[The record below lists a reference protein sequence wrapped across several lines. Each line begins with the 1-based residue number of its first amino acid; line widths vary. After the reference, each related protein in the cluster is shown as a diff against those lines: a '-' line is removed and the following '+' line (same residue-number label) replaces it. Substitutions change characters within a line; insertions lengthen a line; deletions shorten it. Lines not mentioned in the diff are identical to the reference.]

1 MTTPDDALLPCP
13 FCGSDVVGFRH
24 RGLPDTQA
32 GCNDCGTS
40 GAWHGNRTQA
50 IAAWNR
56 RAGQSHAAGLLM
68 ALGGMVL
75 RQELYAGD
83 FPLGQHDLALLD
95 QARAAIAAVKGA

>member
-1 MTTPDDALLPCP
+1 
-13 FCGSDVVGFRH
+13 
-24 RGLPDTQA
+24 
-32 GCNDCGTS
+32 
-40 GAWHGNRTQA
+40 
-50 IAAWNR
+50 
-56 RAGQSHAAGLLM
+56 M

>member
-1 MTTPDDALLPCP
+1 MTTTDALLPCP
-13 FCGSDVVGFRH
+13 FCGSDIVGFRH

-56 RAGQSHAAGLLM
+56 RPIYEQPRANGKAKSAANLN
-68 ALGGMVL
+68 
-75 RQELYAGD
+75 REQ
-83 FPLGQHDLALLD
+83 
-95 QARAAIAAVKGA
+95 